1 MKKHVDAIAL
11 AAIVVGFL
19 AYTGVHNA
27 RVFPRIDRFGT
38 HVNHVVERIEMHAR
52 QILERVRIAGRP

>member
-11 AAIVVGFL
+11 AAIIVGFL
-19 AYTGVHNA
+19 AYSGARNI

-38 HVNHVVERIEMHAR
+38 RINQVVDRIEIHAQQVLERIRLVAR
-52 QILERVRIAGRP
+52 H